1 MEYTRIYYDILE
13 YIMGPYYNTI
23 TIILLYYYTSSSMEC
38 RNGLHYNF
46 LP

>member
-1 MEYTRIYYDILE
+1 
-13 YIMGPYYNTI
+13 MGPYYNTI
-23 TIILLYYYTSSSMEC
+23 TIILLYYYTIILLYYYTISSMEC